1 MGEENRPKRQIPRF
15 KTKSLAFRIVIY
27 MKRLGYL
34 EKVGLNRQEKCRWVM
49 KAGGFSRE
57 ISIKEG

>member
-1 MGEENRPKRQIPRF
+1 
-15 KTKSLAFRIVIY
+15 
-27 MKRLGYL
+27 MKGLGYL

-49 KAGGFSRE
+49 KTGGFLTK